1 MAMDSSSSNSLK
13 SPMLPSTSLETN
25 KWWITIISK
34 VIDVEEA
41 KNQILFS
48 LPMIVVTSCFYF
60 INLVSVMFAG
70 HLGKFELAASNL
82 GNSWAEVTGLSL
94 MVGISG
100 GLETLCGQGYGAKM
114 YKMLGIHLQISCIIS
129 FIFSTII
136 AISWWYSD
144 KILILLHQ
152 DPDIAKEASVFLK
165 FLIPGLFAY
174 GFLQNILVFLQS
186 QSIVM
191 PLVVCSMASLVL
203 HIGITYCLVY
213 WTSLGFK
220 GAPLAASISIWISVL
235 MLVVYILCSK
245 KKFSQIWRE
254 GLSFVSFHHIFTN
267 LKLSLPSA
275 AMICL
280 EYWDHEFFVLS
291 AGLMPNSET
300 TTSLIAMSVNTEAVA
315 FMVSYGL
322 SAAAST
328 RVANELGGGNIDKAK
343 HAMVVTLKLCVLLA
357 LIVDL
362 ALFFGH
368 SAWAGLFS
376 DSTEIIKEFAT
387 MMPLLLISFVLDFF
401 QGILLVIL
409 LACLINSCY
418 AYQFYV
424 GGKAGWVP
432 NPSENYNSWA
442 ERMRFQ
448 INDTLVFKYMKGSN
462 SVLVTSSSFNSGR
475 ISGDFSVGITRN
487 ISCESNTYFITR
499 NISGDFSGNIP
510 INISGDF
517 SGNFPG
523 NITGDFS
530 GAGEYI
536 AFFIAI
542 RGDNFT
548 ISIGWFIII
557 VSKFIEY
564 AGIAG
569 GFTARRRRKQSAGG
583 YSGTYRLK

>member
-25 KWWITIISK
+25 KWWIIIINK

-48 LPMIVVTSCFYF
+48 FPMIVVTSCFYF

-70 HLGKFELAASNL
+70 HHGKFELAASNL

-94 MVGISG
+94 M
-100 GLETLCGQGYGAKM
+100 
-114 YKMLGIHLQISCIIS
+114 MLGIYLQISCIIS

-152 DPDIAKEASVFLK
+152 DPDIAKEAGVFLK

-174 GFLQNILVFLQS
+174 GFLQNFLVFLQS

-220 GAPLAASISIWISVL
+220 GAPLAASIWIWISVL
-235 MLVVYILCSK
+235 
-245 KKFSQIWRE
+245 
-254 GLSFVSFHHIFTN
+254 N
-267 LKLSLPSA
+267 
-275 AMICL
+275 L

-322 SAAAST
+322 SAAASY
-328 RVANELGGGNIDKAK
+328 LWLLLS
-343 HAMVVTLKLCVLLA
+343 LKLCVLLA
-357 LIVDL
+357 LVVDL

-401 QGILLVIL
+401 RGILLGVARGCGWQHLVMFINLATFYFIGMPISWL
-409 LACLINSCY
+409 LAFKFNLHAQGLWMGSICGLACQALGLLLLTLLTKWEKMEDSTKSNR
-418 AYQFYV
+418 
-424 GGKAGWVP
+424 
-432 NPSENYNSWA
+432 ENELLA
-442 ERMRFQ
+442 
-448 INDTLVFKYMKGSN
+448 
-462 SVLVTSSSFNSGR
+462 
-475 ISGDFSVGITRN
+475 
-487 ISCESNTYFITR
+487 
-499 NISGDFSGNIP
+499 
-510 INISGDF
+510 
-517 SGNFPG
+517 
-523 NITGDFS
+523 
-530 GAGEYI
+530 
-536 AFFIAI
+536 
-542 RGDNFT
+542 
-548 ISIGWFIII
+548 
-557 VSKFIEY
+557 
-564 AGIAG
+564 
-569 GFTARRRRKQSAGG
+569 
-583 YSGTYRLK
+583 

>member
-13 SPMLPSTSLETN
+13 SPMLPSSTSLETN
-25 KWWITIISK
+25 KLWWINK

-48 LPMIVVTSCFYF
+48 LPMIVMTSCFYF
-60 INLVSVMFAG
+60 IHLVSVMFAG
-70 HLGKFELAASNL
+70 HLGKLELAASNL

-152 DPDIAKEASVFLK
+152 DPDIAKEAGVFLK

-174 GFLQNILVFLQS
+174 GFLQNILAFLQT

-191 PLVVCSMASLVL
+191 PLVVCSVASLVI
-203 HIGITYCLVY
+203 HIGITYGLVH

-235 MLVVYILCSK
+235 MLGVYVLFSK
-245 KKFSQIWRE
+245 RFSDIWRD
-254 GLSFVSFHHIFTN
+254 GLSFVSFHHILTN

-300 TTSLIAMSVNTEAVA
+300 TTSLIAMSVNTEAAA

-328 RVANELGGGNIDKAK
+328 RVANELGAGNIEKAK

-357 LIVDL
+357 LVVDL

-368 SAWAGLFS
+368 NAWAGLFS
-376 DSTEIIKEFAT
+376 DNTEIINEFAT
-387 MMPLLLISFVLDFF
+387 MMPLLLVSFVLDFF
-401 QGILLVIL
+401 QGILSGVARGCGWQHLVMFINLATFYFIGMPISWL
-409 LACLINSCY
+409 LAFKFNLHAQGLWMGSTCGLACQALGLLLLTLLTKWEKVEASTKSNR
-418 AYQFYV
+418 
-424 GGKAGWVP
+424 
-432 NPSENYNSWA
+432 ENELLA
-442 ERMRFQ
+442 
-448 INDTLVFKYMKGSN
+448 
-462 SVLVTSSSFNSGR
+462 
-475 ISGDFSVGITRN
+475 
-487 ISCESNTYFITR
+487 
-499 NISGDFSGNIP
+499 
-510 INISGDF
+510 
-517 SGNFPG
+517 
-523 NITGDFS
+523 
-530 GAGEYI
+530 
-536 AFFIAI
+536 
-542 RGDNFT
+542 
-548 ISIGWFIII
+548 
-557 VSKFIEY
+557 
-564 AGIAG
+564 
-569 GFTARRRRKQSAGG
+569 
-583 YSGTYRLK
+583 